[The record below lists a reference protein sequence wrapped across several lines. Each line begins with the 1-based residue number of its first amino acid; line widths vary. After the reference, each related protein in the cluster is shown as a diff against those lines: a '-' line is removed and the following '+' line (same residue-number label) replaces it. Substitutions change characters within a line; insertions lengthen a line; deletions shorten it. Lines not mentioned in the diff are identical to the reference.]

1 MRWRSVCLLNFDLR
15 SSSVLVVL
23 DAHQGRQKACNAL
36 SQVPL
41 QDYVAVAQVTNRSL
55 DQEIKDEIRDRYGE

>member
-1 MRWRSVCLLNFDLR
+1 M
-15 SSSVLVVL
+15 LVVL